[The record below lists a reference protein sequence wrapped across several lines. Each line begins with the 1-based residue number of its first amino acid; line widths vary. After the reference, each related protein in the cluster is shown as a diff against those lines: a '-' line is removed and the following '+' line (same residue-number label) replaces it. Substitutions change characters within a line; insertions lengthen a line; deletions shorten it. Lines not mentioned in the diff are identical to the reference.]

1 MSTKNSLNSSIGSRI
16 QLIRKKSSL
25 TQMAFAEM
33 IGVSTQYI
41 SDLERGVVGASVSTI
56 VKISD
61 TLNVPTD
68 YILRGIDP
76 ATEKPID
83 LFLAISKYN
92 TDQQKLILDAI
103 KNFQSA
109 FSYSKE
115 FPTSVVTL
123 PFHPDTTC
131 LSENIL

>member
-1 MSTKNSLNSSIGSRI
+1 MSTKNSLNSSIGARI
-16 QLIRKKSSL
+16 QLIRKKSGL

-68 YILRGIDP
+68 YILRGVDP

-83 LFLAISKYN
+83 LFLSISKYN

-103 KNFQSA
+103 KNFQNA
-109 FSYSKE
+109 FSYSK
-115 FPTSVVTL
+115 
-123 PFHPDTTC
+123 DTQTK
-131 LSENIL
+131 

>member
-76 ATEKPID
+76 ATENRSICFWRSVNTIRINRS
-83 LFLAISKYN
+83 LF
-92 TDQQKLILDAI
+92 
-103 KNFQSA
+103 
-109 FSYSKE
+109 
-115 FPTSVVTL
+115 
-123 PFHPDTTC
+123 
-131 LSENIL
+131 